1 MDSEIKTCFSLF
13 QKCLEKT
20 SMNVNEIRKYNSS
33 KMTIEEISR
42 ALDVIYMEWLT
53 SVYTVPKTSPIPIAF
68 NHLKNMINNR
78 PTCIENNYS
87 TLNNEEDTE
96 LEDLPELIPNETVS
110 ETKKQLNDVQK
121 VISSSSMKPLDDVL
135 FKGVYVEEDSKKKE
149 INDKVSKKGWW

>member
-78 PTCIENNYS
+78 STCIENNYS